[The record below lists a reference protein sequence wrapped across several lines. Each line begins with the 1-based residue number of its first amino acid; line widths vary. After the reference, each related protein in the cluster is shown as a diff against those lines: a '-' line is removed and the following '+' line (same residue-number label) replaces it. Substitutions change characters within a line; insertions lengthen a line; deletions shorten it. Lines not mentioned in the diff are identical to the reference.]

1 MAIPPRGSTGSKL
14 SSEFFCA
21 QSLWFEAQTK
31 HVLPRTRP
39 GRGRRDRYERG
50 IHISQSWSSAS
61 VWQNTQVPVLVN
73 YCFDRMSLQFC
84 RVCVRAPS
92 AAPPLY
98 LRPKAT
104 VTEPGGE
111 WETEAGRQREREGKR
126 EGNRRKKGAII
137 HLSSAWWNAILTE
150 AANRSITG
158 EVRAADNLLP
168 VRSVWALGAAAL
180 PFLSEPPATYDT
192 QRRAESQTAFPSC
205 TDNEWKRRGWRF
217 HLPQLDSR
225 CFRSQTEAGSNARAV
240 AEQKTFYKIPCI
252 QHKQVINGAH
262 IKSDSV

>member
-1 MAIPPRGSTGSKL
+1 MTDKSSPAAEEICGWWQLLPGALQDLNCPL
-14 SSEFFCA
+14 SFLGA

-31 HVLPRTRP
+31 HVPARTRS

-111 WETEAGRQREREGKR
+111 WETKAGRQKEREGKR

-158 EVRAADNLLP
+158 AVRAGDNSLP
-168 VRSVWALGAAAL
+168 VRSVWALGTAAL
-180 PFLSEPPATYDT
+180 PFFIKTSCNIWHTTPSWEPDGFSLLHRQWMKTSWLEVSSSPTW
-192 QRRAESQTAFPSC
+192 QQTFQIS
-205 TDNEWKRRGWRF
+205 DG
-217 HLPQLDSR
+217 SR
-225 CFRSQTEAGSNARAV
+225 L
-240 AEQKTFYKIPCI
+240 
-252 QHKQVINGAH
+252 
-262 IKSDSV
+262 